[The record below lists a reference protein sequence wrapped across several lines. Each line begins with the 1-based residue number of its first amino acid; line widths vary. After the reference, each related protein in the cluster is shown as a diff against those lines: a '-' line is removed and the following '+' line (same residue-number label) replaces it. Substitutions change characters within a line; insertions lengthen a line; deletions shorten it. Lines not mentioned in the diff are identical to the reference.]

1 MLNFFLNFLNC
12 FKKKNAGSADEND
25 TFERADAVLA
35 LSGAVLALS
44 GGLGMRRAKEL
55 LATELT
61 LAMSRADPVRP
72 LIPALPKRAQESV
85 RGREVHVAPSAL
97 SLTLAPSTSP
107 SLDPL
112 SFLSAF
118 QTGKYL

>member
-1 MLNFFLNFLNC
+1 
-12 FKKKNAGSADEND
+12 
-25 TFERADAVLA
+25 
-35 LSGAVLALS
+35 
-44 GGLGMRRAKEL
+44 MRRAKEL